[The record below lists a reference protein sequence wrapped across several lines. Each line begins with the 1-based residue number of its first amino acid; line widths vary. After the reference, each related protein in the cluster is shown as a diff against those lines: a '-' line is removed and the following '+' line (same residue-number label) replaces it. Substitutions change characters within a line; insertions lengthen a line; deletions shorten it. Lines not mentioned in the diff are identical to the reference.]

1 MRVAQLPDELEKLL
15 QHHNLSV
22 RDTLPDRAHCAKKKS
37 FIIFAQALAPALRE
51 KIRYRDVVG
60 DNPLCTLA
68 KLSEYDLDAAFETS
82 IEFMKQDSYKKLLEV
97 HRTSIQYD
105 FPRKNDYGQ
114 FRTITM
120 ASRTLAEF
128 RAGLASRI
136 GTLLPLS
143 FIVTSAFYIL
153 YCCPGLPNPNFEAAM
168 AAEHCSLGGC
178 DHEFT
183 TGNYR
188 ITTTPQKEWFY
199 IVGDENGQ
207 RQECPESDMGHGR
220 RIVSIDERMQ
230 EPKVVRAGLN
240 RAEVIALV
248 MYSGPMVCTRAFC
261 LFFY

>member
-1 MRVAQLPDELEKLL
+1 L
-15 QHHNLSV
+15 
-22 RDTLPDRAHCAKKKS
+22 
-37 FIIFAQALAPALRE
+37 F
-51 KIRYRDVVG
+51 
-60 DNPLCTLA
+60 TLA
-68 KLSEYDLDAAFETS
+68 ELSEDDLDAAFEAS
-82 IEFMKQDSYKKLLEV
+82 IEFMKQDSHKKLLKV
-97 HRTSIQYD
+97 HETSKAYAR
-105 FPRKNDYGQ
+105 PRNIDGRYKSYK
-114 FRTITM
+114 M
-120 ASRTLAEF
+120 PSSTLAEF
-128 RAGLASRI
+128 REGLQSRI
-136 GTLLPLS
+136 GASLSLS
-143 FIVTSAFYIL
+143 FIASAL
-153 YCCPGLPNPNFEAAM
+153 YKLYFFPGPPNPNFEAAM

-248 MYSGPMVCTRAFC
+248 MYSGPMVCARAFC
-261 LFFY
+261 LFFLLNLRATFSWWWLLWQFTSHLTLGCPVHDLQCNHASLPPQNV